1 MMRAEQLQQTA
12 YNQAIGKAQ
21 SMKKSYEI
29 TKIAMERAR
38 LDATASNQVEEL
50 NARNR
55 YAERQSSIWY
65 EAYQNHRSSARVEA
79 QYKEE

>member
-1 MMRAEQLQQTA
+1 MMRAEQLRLTA
-12 YNQAIGKAQ
+12 YNQAISNAQ

-29 TKIAMERAR
+29 TKEAMDRAR
-38 LDATASNQVEEL
+38 EDAIASNQVEEL

-65 EAYQNHRSSARVEA
+65 EAYQNHRSSARVDA
-79 QYKEE
+79 KYKKE